1 MHVMMIIR
9 CVVLLLFFTGSRCWA
24 LMPTELMCDLY
35 AKPGLMTN
43 AMERPDF
50 SWCFKQGEPGDA
62 QTGYQIQVATETRLL
77 RVDAPDLWD
86 SGRVASAQSLFIGYC
101 GTTLPVGRQI
111 CWRVRVWNRRGAA
124 GPWSYTAAFIQA
136 AGTGADVSM
145 QPYPVVQTVFPPQR
159 IVSNRMHRAFVDFG
173 RTRIG
178 WLEIIPSYTGFQ
190 ADTGAYTVHLGE
202 VATSNQE
209 VNLTPPSPYR
219 ALTLKGYV
227 TPAAIF
233 RYPLPVAA
241 EISKDAVPLSDEVGS
256 LAPFRYVEV
265 EKSSVAITPTSLRQV
280 MVHYPFDDKASA
292 FVCDLPEL
300 DRIYSAAKQTIK
312 GLSYAGRYIE
322 DERRRMSVP
331 AAYVAQLGHACLDRE
346 FTLARNT
353 LDDVLKKPSDVLQWR
368 QLTID
373 MVWTEWMYTGNTNGL
388 ARWYTVLSQTLLPND
403 LARSE
408 DGLIVTGT
416 NLLKRALHEQVD
428 LSAEQSD
435 GFQMGAVQA
444 VANAL
449 YYRNLLQMQ
458 QIAEALGRQT
468 EAVTYAALAQKVA
481 QGFHGAFYDIRLGRY
496 VDHVGSRH
504 ASLHANM
511 YALACGVVPDTEKPR
526 IARVL
531 AAYGMACSPFAA
543 QFLLEGLFNA
553 DMDETAIQLLTAK
566 SPRGW
571 YAMSQAGRG
580 LVQADWNA
588 HPATQGALVSVLG
601 AVPANIIPRYILGVR
616 PLKPGFE
623 KILIRPQAGLIA
635 GLQGSVP
642 TIRGTVT
649 VGVRQKK
656 GHHYKLIVSIPVNT
670 TARVE
675 LPPLRA
681 EDDEISVDGRNRAFS
696 YANGRIVIDD
706 LPSGEHV
713 VEWNKQRD

>member
-1 MHVMMIIR
+1 MQVMMMSR
-9 CVVLLLFFTGSRCWA
+9 FVVLLAVFAGMRCWA
-24 LMPTELMCDLY
+24 LLPTELMCNLH

-43 AMERPDF
+43 AMERPEF
-50 SWCFKQGEPGDA
+50 SWCFKQGEPSDA
-62 QTGYQIQVATETRLL
+62 QTGYQIHVATETRLL
-77 RVDAPDLWD
+77 RTDAPDLWD
-86 SGRVASAQSLFIGYC
+86 SGRVVSPQSLFVCYG
-101 GTTLPVGRQI
+101 GKTLPVGRQI
-111 CWRVRVWNRRGAA
+111 CWRVRVWDHRGNV

-136 AGTGADVSM
+136 EGAGAVSM
-145 QPYPVVQTVFPPQR
+145 QPYAAVQTVFKPQR
-159 IVSNRMHRAFVDFG
+159 ITSNRLHRAFVDFG
-173 RTRIG
+173 RTRVG
-178 WLEIIPSYTGFQ
+178 WLEIVPSYTEFQ
-190 ADTGAYTVHLGE
+190 ADTGAYIVHLGE
-202 VATSNQE
+202 VATPSQQ
-209 VNLTPPSPYR
+209 VNLMPPPPYR
-219 ALTLKGYV
+219 AMTLKGYL

-233 RYPLPVAA
+233 RYPLLTSADVNQ
-241 EISKDAVPLSDEVGS
+241 DAVPLSAELGS
-256 LAPFRYVEV
+256 LIPFRYAEI
-265 EKSSVAITPTSLRQV
+265 EKSSVAITQESLRQV

-312 GLSYAGRYIE
+312 ALSYAGRYIE
-322 DERRRMSVP
+322 DERRRVSVP

-346 FTLARNT
+346 FTLTRNT
-353 LDDVLKKPSDVLQWR
+353 LDDLLKKPSDVLQWR

-373 MVWTEWMYTGNTNGL
+373 LVWTEWMYTGNTNGL
-388 ARWYTVLSQTLLPND
+388 ARWYAQLSQTFLPNA

-408 DGLIVTGT
+408 DGLIVSGT
-416 NLLKRALHEQVD
+416 NLLDRAMHEQVD

-435 GFQMGAVQA
+435 GFQTGTVQA

-449 YYRNLLQMQ
+449 YYRNLIQMQ

-481 QGFHGAFYDIRLGRY
+481 AGFHAAFYDLYLGRY

-511 YALACGVVPDTEKPR
+511 YALACGVVPDTEKQR
-526 IARVL
+526 IAHVL
-531 AAYGMACSPFAA
+531 STYGMACSPFAA
-543 QFLLEGLFNA
+543 QFLLEALFNA
-553 DMDETAIQLLTAK
+553 DLEETAIQLLTAK
-566 SPRGW
+566 GPRGW
-571 YAMSQAGRG
+571 YGMSQEGRD

-588 HPATQGALVSVLG
+588 HPATQGGIVSVLG

-623 KILIRPQAGLIA
+623 KILIRPQAGMIE

-649 VGVRQKK
+649 VGIRQKK

-675 LPPLRA
+675 LPPLLA
-681 EDDEISVDGRNRAFS
+681 EPDEITVDGRPCSFA
-696 YANGRIVIDD
+696 YANGRIVVDD
-706 LPSGEHV
+706 LASGNHV
-713 VEWNKQRD
+713 VAWNKGRD